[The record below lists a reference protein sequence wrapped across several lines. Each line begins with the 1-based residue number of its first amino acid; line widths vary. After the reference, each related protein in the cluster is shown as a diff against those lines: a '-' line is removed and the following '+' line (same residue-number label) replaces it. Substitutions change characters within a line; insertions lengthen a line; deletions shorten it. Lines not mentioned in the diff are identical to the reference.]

1 MVYRVG
7 KGLKILAFVFSCL
20 ALALV
25 LDFVSM
31 ARQSTATSG
40 QVGLYWFLAVFFI
53 VFSLLLVLSIVRAR
67 VTIDDH
73 SILVRGIFRTRSIGL
88 RDIEGYRIIVGNR
101 LLLVHKT
108 GGRSLQMPSNL
119 ERQREL
125 VQWVRARFDN
135 LGGMEPW
142 RERKAILA
150 NEAFGD
156 TEDAR
161 WMSLKRAKS
170 IASAGT
176 VNAIA
181 LLLWEMVYP
190 EPREWLMI
198 VLLAAPW
205 VAVYAIWY
213 SKGLIRLASRKDSVY
228 PSLIL
233 LLVLPVVG
241 VLVAI
246 LRDYMVYQFAA
257 RGWVLVGTGGL
268 ITAAIC
274 IIACRKAIEKEKVLS
289 FICILAISCAYS
301 FGLIFI
307 TNCYYDRSVPA
318 HWRVRVLSKR
328 VSTDSKL
335 HYLELSAWGRFGEG
349 NSEEVSEVLYNGI
362 NTGDSVN
369 IDVGQGKWKIPWY
382 WIRK

>member
-1 MVYRVG
+1 M
-7 KGLKILAFVFSCL
+7 
-20 ALALV
+20 
-25 LDFVSM
+25 DFVSM
-31 ARQSTATSG
+31 AQQSTATSG
-40 QVGLYWFLAVFFI
+40 QVGLYWFLAVFFF
-53 VFSLLLVLSIVRAR
+53 VFPVCLVLSIVRTQ

-73 SILVRGIFRTRSIGL
+73 SVTVRNIFGTRTL
-88 RDIEGYRIIVGNR
+88 LQRDIEGYRIIVGNR
-101 LLLVHKT
+101 LLLVHKA
-108 GGRSLQMPSNL
+108 GDRSLRMPSNL

-125 VQWVRARFDN
+125 VKWARTRFDN
-135 LGGMEPW
+135 LGGNEPW

-170 IASAGT
+170 LASAGT
-176 VNAIA
+176 VNAIG
-181 LLLWEMVYP
+181 LLLWEIVYP

-205 VAVYAIWY
+205 VAVFAIWY
-213 SKGLIRLASRKDSVY
+213 SKGLIRLASRKGSIY

-233 LLVLPVVG
+233 LLVVPVVG
-241 VLVAI
+241 ILMAI
-246 LRDYMVYQFAA
+246 LRDYMVYLFAA
-257 RGWVLVGTGGL
+257 REWMLVGMGGL

-274 IIACRKAIEKEKVLS
+274 IIACRKAIEKEKILP
-289 FICILAISCAYS
+289 FFCILVISCAYS

-318 HWRVRVLSKR
+318 HWRVRVLNTR
-328 VSTDSKL
+328 VSTESKL
-335 HYLELSAWGRFGEG
+335 HYLELSAWGRFGQG
-349 NSEEVSEVLYNGI
+349 NSEEVTEDLYNGI
-362 NTGDSVN
+362 NAGDSVN
-369 IDVGQGKWKIPWY
+369 IYVGQGKWKIPWY